1 MYWEGKYIKRF
12 LSIHQIVIIMKPRI
26 FIGSSQEGLPVAEE
40 VKSYFK
46 NDYDCFLWT
55 DEIFKYNEN
64 FLETLMKEASL
75 FDYGFMIFTKDDY
88 TKSRKEKFKSPR
100 DNVVFEFGL
109 FLGRLGKDNAFV
121 IMDKDVKLPTDLL
134 GTSIVDFTSKKIK
147 RNLFNR
153 RKNKYV
159 IDEKSLINK
168 LDSLKRQIE
177 EKASLGV
184 LGMLPST
191 VLAIGYFENFVQP
204 ICEFLSTVNSLM
216 IREKEYNQFKFKLI
230 LPSNLDSD
238 IKKKANSYYKEANFE
253 TIEIPTSVRNYPL
266 YVMVDTSNKIA
277 LLSDMPTT
285 LRSMDIAIEMYMRK
299 GHVGK
304 SIEQTLLEDRELRNF
319 GMVLQNLIKSDI
331 YCENLVIIES
341 EKLLEV

>member
-1 MYWEGKYIKRF
+1 MD
-12 LSIHQIVIIMKPRI
+12 
-26 FIGSSQEGLPVAEE
+26 VAEE

-55 DEIFKYNEN
+55 DEIFKYNDN

-88 TKSRKEKFKSPR
+88 TRSRQQEFKSPR

-134 GTSIVDFTSKKIK
+134 GTSIVEFKSKKT
-147 RNLFNR
+147 R
-153 RKNKYV
+153 RILLNWSKNKCE
-159 IDEKSLINK
+159 IDKKSLTCK
-168 LDSLKRQIE
+168 LESLKRQIE
-177 EKASLGV
+177 EKANLGV

-204 ICEFLSTVNSLM
+204 ICEYLSLGNSMM
-216 IREKEYNQFKFKLI
+216 IKEKEYNKFKFKII
-230 LPSNLDSD
+230 LPNNLDSD
-238 IKKKANSYYKEANFE
+238 IKKKANSYYKEAKFE
-253 TIEIPTSVRNYPL
+253 SIEIPTSVRNYPL
-266 YVMVDTSNKIA
+266 YVMVDTSNNIA
-277 LLSDMPTT
+277 FLSDMPTT
-285 LRSMDIAIEMYMRK
+285 LRGIDKAIGMYLRK
-299 GHVGK
+299 GHVAK
-304 SIEQTLLEDRELRNF
+304 SNEHKLLEVRELRNF
-319 GMVLQNLIKSDI
+319 GVVLSNLIKTDI

-341 EKLLEV
+341 ETQF